1 MPANGECPG
10 LASATSAIQA
20 AALLPCLSIV
30 IIIVL
35 RRRSMLSTHEPRCTS
50 VPVPCHSL
58 PIARLCVLCMT
69 PAVEANG
76 LIEYPSIIAFFPE
89 RRRRLAVAL
98 WKVVFAFASLALF
111 LD

>member
-1 MPANGECPG
+1 MSRTALVCLYHVIRCQLPG
-10 LASATSAIQA
+10 FIY
-20 AALLPCLSIV
+20 V
-30 IIIVL
+30 
-35 RRRSMLSTHEPRCTS
+35 
-50 VPVPCHSL
+50 
-58 PIARLCVLCMT
+58 CVLCMT